1 MSLRPYFRRTIALT
15 NEHGSWVFLFSP
27 LLIGLF
33 AGNSFSVKSVFLV
46 TAALAVFLIRQPVSI
61 AVKAYSGRRPRQDLP
76 AAGFWVLIY
85 GAVGIAAT
93 AGLILHGFSFVLYL
107 SIPGLPVFLWHL
119 YLISKRAERK
129 QIGIEIV
136 ASGVLALSS
145 IAAYWV
151 GKGYPAPAGW
161 WLWGLSWF
169 QSAASIVYAYLRLE
183 QRTWKGKVTFEKK
196 FLAGRRALL
205 YTSFNLV
212 VVAVLSTLMLLPPL
226 LAIPYGLQ
234 WLETL
239 WGSFVRPAVGYKPTQ
254 IGFRQLAI
262 SSMFTILFIITW
274 NI

>member
-1 MSLRPYFRRTIALT
+1 MSLRPYFRRTIAIT

-33 AGNSFSVKSVFLV
+33 AGNSFSKNTVFLI
-46 TAALAVFLIRQPVSI
+46 TASLAVFLIRQPVSI
-61 AVKAYSGRRPRQDLP
+61 AVKAFSGRRSRQDLP
-76 AAGFWVLIY
+76 AARVWVLIY
-85 GAVGIAAT
+85 GAAGIAAT
-93 AGLILHGFSFVLYL
+93 VGLILNGFGFVLYL

-145 IAAYWV
+145 TAAYWV
-151 GKGYPAPAGW
+151 GKGYPGPEGW
-161 WLWGLSWF
+161 WLWGLSWL

-183 QRTWKGKVTFEKK
+183 QRSWKGKETLGEKYR
-196 FLAGRRALL
+196 AGRRALL
-205 YTSFNLV
+205 YTSFNLIM
-212 VVAVLSTLMLLPPL
+212 VACLSTFMLLPPL
-226 LAIPYGLQ
+226 LVIPYGLQ

-239 WGSFVRPAVGYKPTQ
+239 WGSLVRPAVGYKPTK

-262 SSMFTILFIITW
+262 SSIFTILFIITW